1 MLARK
6 EQVFSIVPP
15 SFASDICARLMTSTL
30 APTEGHRFRV
40 MLSFALVYF
49 FWGSTYLAMRVAVR
63 DLPPFVIG
71 ATRYL
76 VSGPIMLA
84 ICALSGRKIRLS
96 RHDFPRLLVI
106 AVFLLSIGNMGVLWG
121 EKYVPSGLSALV
133 VAIVPIWVVAIEAWV
148 YRAGRITRQGL
159 LGLATGLAGLLILMW
174 PRITSGTPLG
184 HLELIGCGIL
194 SVGACAWAFGSVF
207 SHRFQLSVDVFVSAA
222 WQMTLGGLAN
232 ALIALAS
239 GEFRQGSWTR
249 TAVYSIA
256 YLVVCGSWIGYSAYI
271 WLLEHVPTPKVAT
284 YAYVNPI
291 IAVFLGWLLL
301 KEKVDPYMLVGTV
314 IIIGSVALVN
324 TSKLKRQE
332 TGEELPATNVAGD

>member
-1 MLARK
+1 
-6 EQVFSIVPP
+6 
-15 SFASDICARLMTSTL
+15 MTSSSI
-30 APTEGHRFRV
+30 PNEGHRFRV
-40 MLSFALVYF
+40 MLSFALVYL

-84 ICALSGRKIRLS
+84 FCALSGRKIRLS
-96 RHDFPRLLVI
+96 RNDFLRLLVI
-106 AVFLLSIGNMGVLWG
+106 GIFLLAIGNMGVLWG
-121 EKYVPSGLSALV
+121 EKYVPSGLAALV

-148 YRAGRITRQGL
+148 YRAGRITRQGMI
-159 LGLATGLAGLLILMW
+159 GLATGLAGLLILMW
-174 PRITSGTPLG
+174 PRITSGTRLG
-184 HLELIGCGIL
+184 HLELIGCAIL
-194 SVGACAWAFGSVF
+194 SVGSLAWAFGSVF

-222 WQMTLGGLAN
+222 WQMTIGGLVN
-232 ALIALAS
+232 AMIAGVS
-239 GEFRQGSWTR
+239 GQFRQGTWTGS
-249 TAVYSIA
+249 VIWCIA

-291 IAVFLGWLLL
+291 VAVFLGWLLL
-301 KEKVDPYMLVGTV
+301 KEKVDPYMVVGTV

-324 TSKLKRQE
+324 TSKLKQHETVQE
-332 TGEELPATNVAGD
+332 EMPATNVAGD